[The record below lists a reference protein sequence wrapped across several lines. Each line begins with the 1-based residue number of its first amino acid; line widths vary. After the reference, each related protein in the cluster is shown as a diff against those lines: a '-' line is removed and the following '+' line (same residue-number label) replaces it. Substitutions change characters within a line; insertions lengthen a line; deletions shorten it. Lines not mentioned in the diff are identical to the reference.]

1 MATSIIASML
11 LGRGRPSIARR
22 LAPAAGAAAGRSH
35 TPAAAAALS
44 TAAAP
49 FHYQELFDLG
59 KDTETR
65 YKKLTSDYVSTF
77 KVRLSVASRSID
89 RLDPPIPS
97 ACVHSCMGRA
107 RPPWHSEL
115 T

>member
-1 MATSIIASML
+1 MATSIASIL

-22 LAPAAGAAAGRSH
+22 LAPAAAAGAAAAGRSH
-35 TPAAAAALS
+35 TPAAAKALS

-77 KVRLSVASRSID
+77 KVRFVRRLFPIDRSIS
-89 RLDPPIPS
+89 R
-97 ACVHSCMGRA
+97 VHMYIHAWAG
-107 RPPWHSEL
+107 L
-115 T
+115 